1 MKKLIYVIL
10 LAVGILVGAVSTMAL
25 RSPATEQM
33 PPNQKLAIATQIIE
47 NYYVEDVNSDTM
59 IQEAIIAMLKTL
71 DPHSAYSTPAET
83 QELNQPLEG
92 KFSGIGIQ
100 FNMLEDT
107 VYVIQTTPGGPSEKM
122 GIRPGDRI
130 ISANDTVI
138 AGKKMINSDIIKV
151 LRGPKGS
158 VVNVKVKR
166 ADEPELITFRLVRDD
181 IPMYSVDAAYMV
193 DDSTAYISV
202 TRFAESTAAEVRQ
215 AADSLS
221 RHGMRNLVL
230 DLSSNGGGYLGSAY
244 ELASE
249 FLQKGDP
256 VVFTKGL
263 HTRPTYF
270 NVEQTGS
277 IPVNRLV
284 VMVDQ
289 YSASAAEIL
298 SGAIQ
303 ENDRGLIVGRRTFGK
318 GLVQRPFPFPDGS
331 MMRLTVSRY
340 YTPSGRCIQKHYEKG
355 HSEDYQREVFLRLSA
370 GELWDADSIARPD
383 SLLFHTRNNERPVY
397 GGGGIIPDVFVPA
410 DTSYYSTYYRDIV
423 AKGVLNRTV
432 IDYVDANRASLLQS
446 YPTPDSF
453 HSGFSVGEP
462 LEQALIDAASAKEI
476 EFNSEQWDRSRP
488 LVNAILKGLVARDLY
503 ENGSYYRSVAPLNRD
518 YRAAIDLINNR
529 SRYNSLLQGDGEP
542 SQDQ

>member
-1 MKKLIYVIL
+1 
-10 LAVGILVGAVSTMAL
+10 
-25 RSPATEQM
+25 
-33 PPNQKLAIATQIIE
+33 
-47 NYYVEDVNSDTM
+47 
-59 IQEAIIAMLKTL
+59 
-71 DPHSAYSTPAET
+71 
-83 QELNQPLEG
+83 
-92 KFSGIGIQ
+92 
-100 FNMLEDT
+100 
-107 VYVIQTTPGGPSEKM
+107 M
-122 GIRPGDRI
+122 GY
-130 ISANDTVI
+130 
-138 AGKKMINSDIIKV
+138 
-151 LRGPKGS
+151 LRGPKGTEVS
-158 VVNVKVKR
+158 LKVKR
-166 ADEPELITFRLVRDD
+166 GDEFIDFDVVRDD
-181 IPMYSVDAAYMV
+181 IPIFSVDEVFMA
-193 DDSTAYISV
+193 DPTTGYIRI
-202 TRFAESTAAEVRQ
+202 TRFAEETAQEV
-215 AADSLS
+215 ADALEKLS
-221 RHGMRNLVL
+221 ASGMKQLVI
-230 DLSSNGGGYLGSAY
+230 DLSDNGGGYLDAAV
-244 ELASE
+244 ELASL
-249 FLQKGDP
+249 FLP
-256 VVFTKGL
+256 ART
-263 HTRPTYF
+263 
-270 NVEQTGS
+270 
-277 IPVNRLV
+277 LV
-284 VMVDQ
+284 VSTNGRAIPPYKYRTRIAGPYQKLPLVIIANQ
-289 YSASAAEIL
+289 YSASAAEIFT
-298 SGAIQ
+298 GAMQ
-303 ENDRGLIVGRRTFGK
+303 DWDRGLVVGRRTFGK

>member
-1 MKKLIYVIL
+1 MKRFTIAIIAALALASTVCAQNADDKLRR
-10 LAVGILVGAVSTMAL
+10 A
-25 RSPATEQM
+25 E
-33 PPNQKLAIATQIIE
+33 AIIQ
-47 NYYVEDVNSDTM
+47 NYYVDNVDSDTLAT
-59 IQEAIIAMLKTL
+59 EAIRAMLRTL
-71 DPHSAYSTPAET
+71 DPHSAYTTPAET
-83 QELNQPLEG
+83 AEFTQPLDG

-100 FNMLEDT
+100 FNMLDDT
-107 VYVIQTTPGGPSEKM
+107 VYVIQPTAGGPSERV
-122 GIRPGDRI
+122 GILPGDRI
-130 ISANDTVI
+130 VAANDTVI
-138 AGKKMINSDIIKV
+138 AGRKLTNRKV
-151 LRGPKGS
+151 MGYLRGPKGTEVS
-158 VVNVKVKR
+158 LKVKR
-166 ADEPELITFRLVRDD
+166 GDEFIDFDVVRDD
-181 IPMYSVDAAYMV
+181 IPIFSVDEVFMA
-193 DDSTAYISV
+193 DPTTGYIRI
-202 TRFAESTAAEVRQ
+202 TRFAEETAQEV
-215 AADSLS
+215 ADALEKLS
-221 RHGMRNLVL
+221 ASGMKQLVI
-230 DLSSNGGGYLGSAY
+230 DLSDNGGGYLDAAV
-244 ELASE
+244 ELASL
-249 FLQKGDP
+249 FLP
-256 VVFTKGL
+256 ART
-263 HTRPTYF
+263 
-270 NVEQTGS
+270 
-277 IPVNRLV
+277 LV
-284 VMVDQ
+284 VSTNGRAIPPYKYRTRIAGPYQKLPLVIIANQ
-289 YSASAAEIL
+289 YSASAAEIFT
-298 SGAIQ
+298 GAMQ
-303 ENDRGLIVGRRTFGK
+303 DWDRGLVVGRRTFGK

-340 YTPSGRCIQKHYEKG
+340 YTPSGRCIQKYYEKG

-410 DTSYYSTYYRDIV
+410 DTSYYYTYYRDIV